1 MKTIVYHIDGL
12 DCANCAL
19 KVERKLNKNEL
30 ISEARVDFAQSKL
43 FVKVDEKSMNDDTLR
58 EILQKDVQ
66 SVEDATL
73 RSIETEKT
81 KKNEL
86 LNLNSLILGAFT
98 VITLLSFF
106 VESSILD
113 IIMIVGYGL
122 VGYPVV
128 RKAVINISHGEWFD
142 EFFLMS
148 LATIGALFLGDI
160 AEALGVMV
168 FYRIGET
175 IQEFALQKARDR
187 ISDSH
192 QNLRSQVIKLV
203 GSQSISVNAND
214 LSVDDLILIQAGQ
227 VIPVDG
233 IIIEGQSE
241 LNLAHI
247 SGETNPIV
255 VNEGDKVLSGSLNV
269 NGRLVLQVKETFSNS
284 YEQRIQLLIDETS
297 LKKAPLEESITRFS
311 KRYTPIVLSLAL
323 LVLIVVGSTQGFEI
337 GLRRA
342 LIFLVVSC
350 PCALLISVPLTF
362 AAAISKAS
370 QAGIIVRGASVL
382 QALSEIKTF
391 VFDKT
396 GTLTKG
402 QFKLEK
408 VVSYKDNQDILS
420 LASHILSSS
429 SHPLA
434 LSVISAYTGSYDHE
448 TISDVQEISGQ
459 GVRANVN
466 GIPTFVGNKTLAKA
480 FNIEVENFEDSGSIS
495 YVGQMNQLL
504 GYLVL
509 QDELKEDSRGLINQL
524 HEESYQTILLSGD
537 SAKEVKRIQSELGID
552 KVYSEVKPEEKLVK
566 IEEIKQSS
574 KIIYVGDGLN
584 DAPAMALADVSIAI
598 FKSGNDRLV
607 DVSDVVVLR
616 KDASSIYHTVS
627 MAKQSIRAV
636 YFNLAFILII
646 KAAVLALASLGLT
659 HIWLAIFADVG
670 VAILAIFFALGFI
683 NQGKYETL
691 RN

>member
-19 KVERKLNKNEL
+19 KVERKLNKNEN
-30 ISEARVDFAQSKL
+30 ISAARVDFAQSKV
-43 FVKVDEKSMNDDTLR
+43 FVQVNEENINDEILR
-58 EILQKDVQ
+58 DLLQKDVHT
-66 SVEDATL
+66 VEDVTL
-73 RSIETEKT
+73 RSVRTEK
-81 KKNEL
+81 KQIKRG
-86 LNLNSLILGAFT
+86 LNISSLILAVFT
-98 VITLLSFF
+98 LITLISFF
-106 VESSILD
+106 VESNLLD
-113 IIMIVGYGL
+113 IVMLIGYGI
-122 VGYPVV
+122 VGYPVI
-128 RKAVINISHGEWFD
+128 RKAVINLSRGEWFD

-160 AEALGVMV
+160 PEALGVMV

-175 IQEFALQKARDR
+175 IQEIALQKARSR

-192 QNLRSQVIKLV
+192 QNLRSSVIKLI
-203 GSQSISVNAND
+203 GTQSISIDAQE
-214 LSVDDLILIQAGQ
+214 LHIDDLILIQAGQ

-233 IIIEGQSE
+233 TVIEGQSE

-247 SGETNPIV
+247 SGESKPIDV
-255 VNEGDKVLSGSLNV
+255 KQGDKVLSGSLNI
-269 NGRLVLQVKETFSNS
+269 NGRLVLQVKETYSNS
-284 YEQRIQLLIDETS
+284 YEQRIQNLIDETS

-350 PCALLISVPLTF
+350 PCALLISVPLSF
-362 AAAISKAS
+362 AAAVSKAS
-370 QAGIIVRGASVL
+370 QHGIIVRGSAVL
-382 QALSEIKTF
+382 QALSEIKTI

-408 VVSYKDNQDILS
+408 VVTFTDQDVLS
-420 LASHILSSS
+420 LASHILNSS

-434 LSVISAYTGSYDHE
+434 QSVLKAYSGSFNHKK
-448 TISDVQEISGQ
+448 ISDVQEISGQ
-459 GVRANVN
+459 GVSAKIDGVLM
-466 GIPTFVGNKTLAKA
+466 FVGNRTLAKT
-480 FNIEVENFEDSGSIS
+480 FNIDVEEYVESGSIS
-495 YVGQMNQLL
+495 YIGQMNQLL

-509 QDELKEDSRGLINQL
+509 QDELKEDSIGLIHQL
-524 HEESYQTILLSGD
+524 HQESYQTILLSGD
-537 SAKEVKRIQSELGID
+537 SAKEVKRIQTELNID
-552 KVYSEVKPEEKLVK
+552 RVFSEVKPEEKLIK
-566 IEEIKQSS
+566 IEEIKQNS

-598 FKSGNDRLV
+598 FKSGNDKLV
-607 DVSDVVVLR
+607 DISDVVILR
-616 KDASSIYHTVS
+616 KDASSIYHAIS

-646 KAAVLALASLGLT
+646 KAVVLALASLGLT

-691 RN
+691 RH

>member
-19 KVERKLNKNEL
+19 KVERKLNKNENV
-30 ISEARVDFAQSKL
+30 SEARVDFAQSKV
-43 FVKVDEKSMNDDTLR
+43 FVKVHEEHVNDEQLR
-58 EILQKDVQ
+58 LILQKDVH

-73 RSIETEKT
+73 RSIKTEKT

-106 VESSILD
+106 VESDILNV
-113 IIMIVGYGL
+113 IMLIGYGL

-128 RKAVINISHGEWFD
+128 RKAVINLSHGEWFD

-160 AEALGVMV
+160 PEALGVMV

-175 IQEFALQKARDR
+175 IQELALERARSR

-203 GSQSISVNAND
+203 GTQSISVDAQE
-214 LSVDDLILIQAGQ
+214 LRIDDLILVQAGQ

-233 IIIEGQSE
+233 IVLEGQSE

-255 VNEGDKVLSGSLNV
+255 VNEGDKVLSGSLNI

-311 KRYTPIVLSLAL
+311 KRYTPIVLTLAL
-323 LVLIVVGSTQGFEI
+323 LVLIVVGSTQEFEI

-370 QAGIIVRGASVL
+370 QQGIIVRGASVL

-408 VVSYKDNQDILS
+408 VISYNDTDILS

-434 LSVISAYTGSYDHE
+434 QSVLKAYTGSFDHDKV
-448 TISDVQEISGQ
+448 SDVQEISGQ
-459 GVRANVN
+459 GVRANIN
-466 GIPTFVGNKTLAKA
+466 GIPTFVGNKNLAKA
-480 FNIEVENFEDSGSIS
+480 FNIEVENFDESGSIS

-509 QDELKEDSRGLINQL
+509 QDELKEDSLGLIKQL
-524 HEESYQTILLSGD
+524 HQEGYKTILLSGD
-537 SAKEVKRIQSELGID
+537 SAKEVKRIQSELGLD
-552 KVYSEVKPEEKLVK
+552 RVFSEVKPEEKLAK
-566 IEEIKQSS
+566 IEEIKQES

-598 FKSGNDRLV
+598 FTSGNDRLV
-607 DVSDVVVLR
+607 DVSDIVDLR
-616 KDASSIYHTVS
+616 KDASSIYHAVS

-646 KAAVLALASLGLT
+646 KAVVLLLASLGLT

-691 RN
+691 RH